1 VICCETF
8 RQLDSFVWR
17 RLYRWAKLRHPNKT
31 GRWIAQRYFP
41 HLPGETWRFTDP
53 KTGQRLIRVMQT
65 VKPQRHI
72 KIKAQA
78 NPFDPLWEAYFQ
90 QRDRQVTLRA
100 SSPVR
105 ATILSQQQ
113 GDCPGCRQVIQTQV
127 HLRQSEDKLKRLQRG
142 LARKEKGSN
151 NRAKWKLRIARIHE
165 RIANQRSDFLHQFT
179 TGIVR
184 RFAVICVESLN
195 LKGLVQTQL
204 AKSLQMPGL
213 VKRSASLST
222 KQLKLAALCR
232 Q

>member
-1 VICCETF
+1 VICSKTF

-53 KTGQRLIRVMQT
+53 KTGKRLIRVMQT

-113 GDCPGCRQVIQTQV
+113 GDCPGCRQVIQYDQDIELPHREGNHQNNSLSNLVFLHPACHRQV
-127 HLRQSEDKLKRLQRG
+127 HYAPDNRTETSRPLRG
-142 LARKEKGSN
+142 VGHA
-151 NRAKWKLRIARIHE
+151 
-165 RIANQRSDFLHQFT
+165 
-179 TGIVR
+179 
-184 RFAVICVESLN
+184 
-195 LKGLVQTQL
+195 
-204 AKSLQMPGL
+204 
-213 VKRSASLST
+213 
-222 KQLKLAALCR
+222 
-232 Q
+232 